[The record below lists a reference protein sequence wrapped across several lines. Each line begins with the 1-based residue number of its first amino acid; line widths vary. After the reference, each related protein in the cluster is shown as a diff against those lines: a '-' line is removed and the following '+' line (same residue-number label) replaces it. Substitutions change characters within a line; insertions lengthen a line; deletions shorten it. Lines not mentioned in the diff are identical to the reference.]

1 MCVHHNTHV
10 EVRGQLHG
18 VALFLYHM
26 GTKNLN
32 VFTNEK
38 IAIEFLHVILA
49 SEKLLNDCTVLP

>member
-38 IAIEFLHVILA
+38 
-49 SEKLLNDCTVLP
+49 